1 MDALP
6 KARSPLTAVC
16 CKPYIP
22 HPGGNSKRPQ
32 DLTTGRASLSRR
44 RPQGANSS
52 RLWHVESS
60 PFWLLPLT
68 TIRVYRSWKTI
79 AQPTRFSNESIFPD
93 SLLGGFFLPLG
104 FFNTGRPCS
113 SPPTRSPELLWVC
126 SSHTQKR
133 SVQEN
138 NFPTHFL
145 AILPVPLDEVVL
157 LFPAGPLA
165 SCSSPFFVC

>member
-1 MDALP
+1 MLLTCVCVAIVRSVRSVCPEHMDAFP

-44 RPQGANSS
+44 RPQGATSS

-113 SPPTRSPELLWVC
+113 SPLGYC
-126 SSHTQKR
+126 
-133 SVQEN
+133 
-138 NFPTHFL
+138 FPG
-145 AILPVPLDEVVL
+145 AIDPD
-157 LFPAGPLA
+157 GG
-165 SCSSPFFVC
+165 